1 MDVLAQA
8 SSVVERAEAGSGR
21 VTLTLDLDDASQR
34 AAYAAALAVL
44 QIHGVDPLTLTQI
57 GAGAPAG
64 DVDVAPPPRAAQ
76 VDAAG
81 DAEADAGAP
90 GADTNDA
97 SIRRSYAEALGE
109 LAPDATRKDQVLK
122 DTFPRVRELL
132 RDGANVEAVAQIQY
146 RRWNEEHLDTLRN

>member
-8 SSVVERAEAGSGR
+8 SSVVERAEAGGGR

-44 QIHGVDPLTLTQI
+44 QINGVDPLALTEI
-57 GAGAPAG
+57 APAT
-64 DVDVAPPPRAAQ
+64 DIPPPPRAAETGDADEHPILDDGAGMN
-76 VDAAG
+76 DAA
-81 DAEADAGAP
+81 
-90 GADTNDA
+90 
-97 SIRRSYAEALGE
+97 IRRSYAEALGE
-109 LAPDATRKDQVLK
+109 LAPDDARKDLVLK

-132 RDGANVEAVAQIQY
+132 RDGANVESVAQIQY

>member
-44 QIHGVDPLTLTQI
+44 QIHGIDPLTLTEI
-57 GAGAPAG
+57 GVTDEEAGEAS
-64 DVDVAPPPRAAQ
+64 VTPPPRAARAGGGG
-76 VDAAG
+76 DAAG
-81 DAEADAGAP
+81 EPGVPGTDAAL
-90 GADTNDA
+90 
-97 SIRRSYAEALGE
+97 RRSYADALAE
-109 LAPDATRKDQVLK
+109 LAPDDARKDQVLK

-146 RRWNEEHLDTLRN
+146 RRWQEEHLDTLRN